1 MLTPGWKEALI
12 KGEALTYSIKYDFS
26 LVEGYYDTEK
36 KGYIDLI
43 SKATQLQHDMRIM
56 RGGKHTTWTRVN
68 VMVRDLR
75 PEEGIIDMVCVN
87 YDITK
92 LKETEF
98 KLIGAKEFLAYYS
111 KNKSLE

>member
-1 MLTPGWKEALI
+1 MFGMKSKEEILGLDLFKNPMLTPGWKEALI

-56 RGGKHTTWTRVN
+56 RGGKHTTWTPRECDGK
-68 VMVRDLR
+68 RFAPGRGYYRHGLR
-75 PEEGIIDMVCVN
+75 QLRH
-87 YDITK
+87 YQT
-92 LKETEF
+92 
-98 KLIGAKEFLAYYS
+98 
-111 KNKSLE
+111 